1 MSDLDNMQH
10 IAASADAG
18 AIEAD
23 AAARG
28 PELDENG
35 QPVAV
40 AAPVDYGQ
48 EAAAVVDVFSALA
61 TGYAPACADIW
72 TPEAKART
80 AQALGPVLEKYGF
93 SLGTMPPELTLA
105 IVAGPL
111 LWQTARTM
119 ATHTAQEKAK
129 ARAAQVGQ
137 VAAPVQQHQ
146 GAAVEAPELKTHP
159 QTALYS

>member
-28 PELDENG
+28 PELDESG
-35 QPVAV
+35 QPIAPP
-40 AAPVDYGQ
+40 APVDYGS
-48 EAAAVVDVFSALA
+48 EAAAVVDVFTALA
-61 TGYAPACADIW
+61 TGYAPACGDIW

-80 AQALGPVLEKYGF
+80 AQALGPVMEKYGF
-93 SLGTMPPELTLA
+93 SIGTMPPELTLA

-111 LWQTARTM
+111 LWQTARAM
-119 ATHTAQEKAK
+119 ATQTATEKAK
-129 ARAAQVGQ
+129 ARSAQVGTQ
-137 VAAPVQQHQ
+137 QSPQAA
-146 GAAVEAPELKTHP
+146 AMEAPELKTHP
-159 QTALYS
+159 QTALYPS